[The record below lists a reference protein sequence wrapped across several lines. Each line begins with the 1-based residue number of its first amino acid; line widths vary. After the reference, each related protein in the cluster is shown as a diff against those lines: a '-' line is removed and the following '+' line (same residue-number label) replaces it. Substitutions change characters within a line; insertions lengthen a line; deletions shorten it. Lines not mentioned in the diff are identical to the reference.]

1 MNERTLLNNVM
12 LSLSPQVCKTLL
24 DLQIRAAPE
33 NTTMGSTV
41 DCCRCMRNVETVE
54 ILVETLG

>member
-1 MNERTLLNNVM
+1 MNERTLLNNLI
-12 LSLSPQVCKTLL
+12 LSVSPQVCKALL

-41 DCCRCMRNVETVE
+41 GCRCMRNVETVE
-54 ILVETLG
+54 KIVETLG